1 MVRRSFRIGLRLG
14 ILAGVVWAVTKM
26 LQSRQAEAPV
36 FEPTPWTPAPEPSAP
51 TPPPVAV
58 PPSQPPAHPPVVE
71 PRPSPA
77 PAPAPRTPPP
87 ASRPPVRKAPAA
99 KAPPKKA
106 PAPTKAVKKAAKK
119 VPPKPAWVEPV
130 GNVCPP
136 SHPIKVKLA
145 SRIFHVPGLL
155 AYDRTNPDRCYT
167 DERSA
172 ASDGFTRAKR

>member
-26 LQSRQAEAPV
+26 LQSRQAEAPA

-51 TPPPVAV
+51 TPPPVAAPAV
-58 PPSQPPAHPPVVE
+58 PAPT
-71 PRPSPA
+71 

-87 ASRPPVRKAPAA
+87 ASRPPVRKAPAP

-119 VPPKPAWVEPV
+119 TGERTAPKPAWVEPV

-172 ASDGFTRAKR
+172 TNDGFTRAKR

>member
-26 LQSRQAEAPV
+26 LQSRQAEAPA
-36 FEPTPWTPAPEPSAP
+36 FEPTPWTPAPVPSAP
-51 TPPPVAV
+51 TPPP
-58 PPSQPPAHPPVVE
+58 
-71 PRPSPA
+71 PA
-77 PAPAPRTPPP
+77 PAAPQPEATPAVAPTPARTPPP
-87 ASRPPVRKAPAA
+87 AKA
-99 KAPPKKA
+99 APPKKA
-106 PAPTKAVKKAAKK
+106 PPAKAAPAKAVKKAAKK
-119 VPPKPAWVEPV
+119 AARTVPKPAWVEPV